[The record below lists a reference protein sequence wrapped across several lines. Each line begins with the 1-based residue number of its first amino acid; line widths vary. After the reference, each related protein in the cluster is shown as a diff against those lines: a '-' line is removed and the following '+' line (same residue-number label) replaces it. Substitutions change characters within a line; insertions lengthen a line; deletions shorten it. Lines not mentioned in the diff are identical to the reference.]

1 MNYKNEFPRF
11 DDTLP
16 TLAGFYDSSWHNDA
30 CPSITKDLGNDRYLK
45 IYIDYKDKEQSDFFD
60 VPEER
65 YFRFGVYLDKPEE
78 DCNAEFLFQ
87 SNDWAEIEKFIKE
100 LNK

>member
-1 MNYKNEFPRF
+1 MNYKTAFPRF

-16 TLAGFYDSSWHNDA
+16 TLEGFYDSSWHNDA

-45 IYIDYKDKEQSDFFD
+45 IYIDYKDKERSDFRD
-60 VPEER
+60 MEDEH
-65 YFRFGVYLDKPEE
+65 YFRFAVYLEKPEE
-78 DCNAEFLFQ
+78 DCNAEFLLQ
-87 SNDWAEIEKFIKE
+87 SKDWAEIEKFIKE